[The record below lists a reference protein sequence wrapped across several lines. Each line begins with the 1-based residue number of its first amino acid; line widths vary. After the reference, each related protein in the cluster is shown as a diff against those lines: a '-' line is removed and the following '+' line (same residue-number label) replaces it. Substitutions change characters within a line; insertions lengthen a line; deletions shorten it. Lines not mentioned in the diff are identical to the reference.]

1 MPRAGKPALSAG
13 GQAVLAAYDAHLGQ
27 QRDLRPATH
36 RNYTSDLRQFAAR
49 WEATGR
55 EGDGPEAFTPAHL
68 TTPTLTAYRAQLQ
81 TLGLSPATINR
92 DLVSLKRFCAWAHE
106 QELVAATPA
115 SR

>member
-1 MPRAGKPALSAG
+1 MRRVGKPVLLAG
-13 GQAVLAAYDAHLGQ
+13 GQAVLAAYADHLHR